1 MRYEVSSKAL
11 YNQLLYFRSLWA
23 LDKAAGA
30 GAGAGGAKTN
40 GAGGKDNSGGGGG
53 IGGDEY
59 SENSENSATAINAN
73 ENEERIRAV
82 KEWNRERFQTCWAVV
97 EGYLKRCGRVWV
109 QMDEL
114 FRFAWAE
121 GRG

>member
-23 LDKAAGA
+23 LDKAAVA
-30 GAGAGGAKTN
+30 GKQTGRQGQ
-40 GAGGKDNSGGGGG
+40 GKKEGSKRE
-53 IGGDEY
+53 DEDD
-59 SENSENSATAINAN
+59 EDADAD
-73 ENEERIRAV
+73 EEKVNAV
-82 KEWNRERFQTCWAVV
+82 KEWNRERFETCYGVI

-114 FRFAWAE
+114 FRFAL
-121 GRG
+121 GK